1 MGATIIV
8 LLFIVGYL
16 CIAFEGPLKLDK
28 TVPALLMATL
38 IWAILGIGYA
48 SGWFDMINP
57 SGEAISFL
65 SGGEDA
71 ISGYEGILLHH
82 LGKTAEILVFL
93 MGAMTIVEIVD
104 LHHGFDIIKGIVHTK
119 SKRKLLW
126 IIGIIGFLLS
136 AVIDNLTATIV

>member
-1 MGATIIV
+1 MGATIIII
-8 LLFIVGYL
+8 LFIVGYL

-28 TVPALLMATL
+28 TVPALLMVTF
-38 IWAILGIGYA
+38 IWALLGIGYA
-48 SGWFDMINP
+48 GGWFDMIAP
-57 SGEAISFL
+57 DGETISFL

-126 IIGIIGFLLS
+126 IIGIIGFL
-136 AVIDNLTATIV
+136 